1 MQQTKT
7 NQPSAGQSL
16 PDNTGK
22 QGVDKDPAQERG
34 KKEQVTEKDLKGKKV
49 DADLSREED
58 QPLEN
63 EQ

>member
-7 NQPSAGQSL
+7 NQPSTGGSR
-16 PDNTGK
+16 PDNKGK
-22 QGVDKDPAQERG
+22 QGVDKDPALEKG

-63 EQ
+63 GQ